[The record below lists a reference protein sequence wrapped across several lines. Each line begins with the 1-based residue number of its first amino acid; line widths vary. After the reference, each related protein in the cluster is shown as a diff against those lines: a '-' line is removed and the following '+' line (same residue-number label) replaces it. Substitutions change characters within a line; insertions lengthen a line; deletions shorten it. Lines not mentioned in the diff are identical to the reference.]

1 MEKLPLAPRE
11 LGDILESAA
20 AAAPRAFEA
29 PPGVPGLIEFGVSCK
44 TEAALA
50 QQDALQRLLSNSAA
64 KAQQALLL
72 AASEIRRRL
81 VLQPSAD
88 VDGLW
93 REEVMQG
100 PARLAPAEDL
110 GREYEDVRREG
121 IEARRREAEAIARK
135 AEEQRKQEELEKKLR
150 EEKEELERNMRAEQ
164 ELKQKQAREERE
176 LNEKLQRDDMTFI
189 PHSELRIRNLF
200 KGLKGRMAG

>member
-110 GREYEDVRREG
+110 GREYED
-121 IEARRREAEAIARK
+121 